1 MKTAK
6 KVSLGYG
13 LPKPQN
19 FSELVQLSKVVAAAA
34 TTPKDLRGNWES
46 CMTIIM
52 QGAELG
58 FGVMQ
63 SIQSF
68 GIIHGKPVLTSDAI
82 LALVVS
88 HPDFVDIIEE
98 YDPQKKVATC
108 SVKRKG
114 RKTVTRT
121 FSLFDAQL
129 AGLDSKNDLYKK
141 YPQRLL
147 GARARAFALRD
158 CFPDAIKGVGIME
171 EVETWD
177 VVEQSPEAETKA
189 EKPEKGVS
197 ALKERLQEEVAQNE
211 ETEPVTQDAAQEEEE
226 DMALASYWINLMQ
239 EAETA
244 RELFEIAAES
254 NNYLV
259 DEELEKAK
267 AAYHDFSARLAA

>member
-1 MKTAK
+1 MSVK
-6 KVSLGYG
+6 KVSLGNG

-19 FSELVQLSKVVAAAA
+19 FSELVELAKVVAAAA

-82 LALVVS
+82 MALVVS

-98 YDPQKKVATC
+98 YDLQKKVATC

-129 AGLDSKNDLYKK
+129 AGLDAKNDLYKK

-158 CFPDAIKGVGIME
+158 CFPDAIKGVGIQE
-171 EVETWD
+171 EVESWD
-177 VVEQSPEAETKA
+177 DVEQSPEAETKA

-197 ALKERLQEEVAQNE
+197 ALKERLQDEE
-211 ETEPVTQDAAQEEEE
+211 PAQEEVKDTESESQDE
-226 DMALASYWINLMQ
+226 DMALASYWIKLM
-239 EAETA
+239 AET
-244 RELFEIAAES
+244 ETDKHLFEVAAEANS
-254 NNYLV
+254 YLV
-259 DEELEKAK
+259 DEELEKVK
-267 AAYHDFSARLAA
+267 AAYHDFVTKLAA